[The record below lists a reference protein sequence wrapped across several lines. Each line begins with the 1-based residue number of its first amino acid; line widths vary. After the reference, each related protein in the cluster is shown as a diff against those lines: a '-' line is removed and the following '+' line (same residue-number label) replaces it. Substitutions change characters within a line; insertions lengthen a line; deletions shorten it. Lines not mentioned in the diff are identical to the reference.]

1 MRYVLEVNRKR
12 HLPFYFLL
20 GMCLLLFLS
29 SIYIIKEEQTF
40 YLTKT
45 FKEEISDGTEY
56 RYLME
61 DRIYDSQA
69 VKELVDKYD
78 LPQNPFIRE
87 EIDISEF
94 LIVKNINDLLS
105 QGEKKEG
112 EDFFAYRMSF
122 LNDQYGEGRVKE
134 MDSLKVGYCEGW
146 KVLLRNFD
154 KAFYFIGICMVFLI
168 LPIMSDDKRLKT
180 EEMVQ
185 ATFFGKKK
193 LFRARIINSLEIGGL
208 AYLIGIALFSFM
220 VFLIYG
226 MDGKDLLIQ
235 NSDEFFLFPFQVT
248 YIQYFIYKIFNGFFL
263 SIFVSIIL
271 LFLGEKIEALNVS
284 FSILLA
290 YVSIHFLL
298 IELLASS
305 PWKQALIL
313 SPLGLIDIEYIN
325 QGLGFKEM
333 LLNYGLS
340 LGLPLVLAGGLL
352 WGFYHFKTK
361 EF

>member
-1 MRYVLEVNRKR
+1 MKYLVEVNRKR
-12 HLPFYFLL
+12 HLPFIALL
-20 GMCLLLFLS
+20 AICLLLFFS
-29 SIYIIKEEQTF
+29 SIYLIKEEQAV
-40 YLTKT
+40 YLSRT

-61 DRIYDSQA
+61 DKTYDSQT
-69 VKELVDKYD
+69 VKGLVEKYD
-78 LPQNPFIRE
+78 LPQDPLIRE
-87 EIDISEF
+87 DIDIEEF
-94 LIVKNINDLLS
+94 LMVVNVNDLLI
-105 QGEKKEG
+105 QAGKEEG
-112 EDFFAYRMSF
+112 EDFFAYRDS
-122 LNDQYGEGRVKE
+122 LLRDQYGQGKLAPL
-134 MDSLKVGYCEGW
+134 DKLKVGYCEGW
-146 KVLLRNFD
+146 KVVLRNFH
-154 KAFYFIGICMVFLI
+154 KVFYFVGLAMVFLI
-168 LPIMSDDKRLKT
+168 LPIMGEDKRLKT

-185 ATFFGKKK
+185 ASLFGKKK
-193 LFRARIINSLEIGGL
+193 LFQARIINSLEIGVL

-298 IELLASS
+298 VELLASS

-340 LGLPLVLAGGLL
+340 IGLPLVLAGGLL